1 MSVMKQLRIV
11 HAFLAV
17 LVVASYISAEWGIVH
32 TWLGYGVAVVIAAR
46 LAMVFTG
53 ARQLG
58 LMRFYP
64 HFQGLKL
71 DNAFT
76 HPAISHTLLAGIA
89 VCLVGTMATGIALDK
104 GRALGLTQTDAVS
117 TASPLATEASEG
129 ERHGEREESGVGRA
143 HDLLGTLLILL
154 VAVHVIYLLTF
165 KRPLARFMLFLAD
178 K

>member
-1 MSVMKQLRIV
+1 MSVMQQLRLY

-32 TWLGYGVAVVIAAR
+32 AWLGYGVAVAIAVR
-46 LAMVFTG
+46 LVLLFTG

-76 HPAISHTLLAGIA
+76 HPAISHTLLAAIA
-89 VCLVGTMATGIALDK
+89 VCLIGVTATGIALDK
-104 GRALGLTQTDAVS
+104 GRALGLTQTAAVS
-117 TASPLATEASEG
+117 MAPAEDTETSTG
-129 ERHGEREESGVGRA
+129 ERHGEREESGVERA
-143 HDLLGTLLILL
+143 HDLIGNLLILL
-154 VAVHVIYLLTF
+154 VAVHVTYLLAF
-165 KRPLARFMLFLAD
+165 KRPLALFMLFFAN

>member
-1 MSVMKQLRIV
+1 
-11 HAFLAV
+11 
-17 LVVASYISAEWGIVH
+17 
-32 TWLGYGVAVVIAAR
+32 
-46 LAMVFTG
+46 
-53 ARQLG
+53 
-58 LMRFYP
+58 MRFYP

-89 VCLVGTMATGIALDK
+89 VCLVGTMATGISLDR
-104 GRALGLTQTDAVS
+104 GRALGLSQTVAVA
-117 TASPLATEASEG
+117 TVSPPAAEASEG

-154 VAVHVIYLLTF
+154 VAVHVTYLLTF